1 MIVHKID
8 GITTHGGI
16 TTKMDSNERR
26 ESWHEITRCLH
37 TILTLGALLIVNRQ
51 FTIDLRVLV
60 YASIAANWLLIVW
73 ITLEHWQYVNG
84 SMLNLGF
91 FDRMLKPVASLP
103 VNNSLFVEGGQSS
116 N

>member
-1 MIVHKID
+1 MRDTIAVVKLT

-16 TTKMDSNERR
+16 TIAMDSNERR

-37 TILTLGALLIVNRQ
+37 TILTLGTILIVNRQ

-103 VNNSLFVEGGQSS
+103 VNTSLFD
-116 N
+116 

>member
-1 MIVHKID
+1 MCDAIAVVKLT

-16 TTKMDSNERR
+16 TTAMDTDERL

-37 TILTLGALLIVNRQ
+37 TIITLSTLLIVNRQ

-73 ITLEHWQYVNG
+73 ITLKHWKYVNG
-84 SMLNLGF
+84 SMLNLGLY
-91 FDRMLKPVASLP
+91 DRMLKPVASLP
-103 VNNSLFVEGGQSS
+103 VNTSLFV
-116 N
+116 